1 MSNQVKLNLQQ
12 YIRVTAKSQVFVKDS
27 TGMRG
32 KTTAV
37 FWKENETK
45 KQEVYQHFKTAYIS
59 VAVGK
64 THTYTHIHTHTQN
77 LVCRSTEGVS
87 QTSKRSFPQKGVG
100 SLNSGKNNG
109 PLTSAVPPLC

>member
-87 QTSKRSFPQKGVG
+87 QTSKRSFPQEGVG